1 MNEDTIVLLIAMAML
16 FVIALCGWLADA

>member
-1 MNEDTIVLLIAMAML
+1 MSEDTIVLLIAMAML